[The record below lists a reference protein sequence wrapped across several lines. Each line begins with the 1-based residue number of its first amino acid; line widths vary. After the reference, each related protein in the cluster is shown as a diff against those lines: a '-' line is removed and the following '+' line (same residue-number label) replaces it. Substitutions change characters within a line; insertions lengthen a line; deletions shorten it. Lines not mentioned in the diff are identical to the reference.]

1 MVPEIQDTYLIES
14 PEQALALL
22 NPVRGEIVVRLVEPA
37 SAAEVARMLGDTPQ
51 RINYHLKTLEK
62 VGLVRRCG
70 TRQVRNLVEVL
81 FQAIAKSFVL
91 AESLSMKSETAHKL
105 KDQGA
110 LAHLIRTAE
119 RLKQDAL
126 ALMERSDAAEQ
137 VPSASL
143 ELNVPLGDEAQRAA
157 FVEDYVA
164 AVQELVKKYAG
175 KAGGGGSTGDEREKQ
190 PYQVVLA
197 VYPKPEQCV

>member
-1 MVPEIQDTYLIES
+1 MVPDIQESYLIES

-22 NPVRGEIVVRLVEPA
+22 NPVRGEIVAQLVEPA
-37 SAAEVARMLGDTPQ
+37 SAAEVARVLGDTPQ
-51 RINYHLKTLEK
+51 RINYHLKMLEK

-91 AESLSMKSETAHKL
+91 AESLSMKPETAQKL

-110 LAHLIRTAE
+110 LSHLIQTAE

-126 ALMERSDAAEQ
+126 VLMERSDATEQ

-143 ELNVPLGDEAQRAA
+143 QLNVPLGDEGQRAA
-157 FVEDYVA
+157 FVDDYVA
-164 AVQELVKKYAG
+164 AVQALVCKYTGQAG
-175 KAGGGGSTGDEREKQ
+175 KSGGNADSAGGKQ

-197 VYPKPEQCV
+197 VYPKPE